1 MIYAAIDSDDSE
13 RNSARLIGT
22 TTTGS
27 VSRGGWKDW
36 RNDLWVELFRTQ
48 AIKTLPQTTTT
59 VTTSVVIEALPVARS
74 GLIGAASKMLEAIEY
89 VFSDSASDIAKIL
102 RVTRPMVYHYRE
114 GMEPSPENK
123 RRLETLAAL
132 ASDWQSLEEQLL
144 KPLLR
149 VRQPEGKTLLDFLS
163 DKHLD
168 VAALRPILQRNIAT
182 ADQML
187 RKKLVTALTREE
199 SAEARRDIIR
209 ERHAAGKPVYVG
221 DPVEPGKLIQILPG
235 GRRIRGRMVKRQF
248 VPDEK

>member
-22 TTTGS
+22 TTTGL
-27 VSRGGWKDW
+27 VLKGGWRDW
-36 RNDLWVELFRTQ
+36 RNDFWTEVFRTQ
-48 AIKTLPQTTTT
+48 AIKTFLQTTAT
-59 VTTSVVIEALPVARS
+59 VTTSVVIDALPVAVV
-74 GLIGAASKMLEAIEY
+74 GMGGTASKMLEAIEY
-89 VFSDSASDIAKIL
+89 VFSDSASDIAKML

-123 RRLETLAAL
+123 CRLETLAAL

-149 VRQPEGKTLLDFLS
+149 VKQPEGKTLLDFLS

-168 VAALRPILQRNIAT
+168 VVALRPILRRNIAT

-199 SAEARRDIIR
+199 SAEARQDIIR

-221 DPVEPGKLIQILPG
+221 DPAEPGKLIQILPG
-235 GRRIRGRMVKRQF
+235 GRRVHGRMIKRQF